1 MNPHDLMVV
10 FTGLCFL
17 LASMALAVTGRLLA
31 PDFSGNITV
40 RPKWRFAFWL
50 MSGVAALR
58 ALTLLFPADL
68 VAVELMSVI
77 MPLEAAGFLGLAV
90 IVLNYV
96 MADRAPPPLVERIM
110 RMAGVRL
117 TDNQV
122 IDLTLALPVVE
133 HATTAPYE
141 TEQDRRFRLRMAW
154 VGFVTVLMVAGSV
167 IWNSPVWGV

>member
-17 LASMALAVTGRLLA
+17 LASMALGATGRLLG
-31 PDFSGNITV
+31 PDFKGNITV

-58 ALTLLFPADL
+58 SLTLLFPADL
-68 VAVELMSVI
+68 VAVELMSMI
-77 MPLEAAGFLGLAV
+77 MPLEAAGFLSLAV

-122 IDLTLALPVVE
+122 IDLTLALPIVE
-133 HATTAPYE
+133 HAKAPADETA
-141 TEQDRRFRLRMAW
+141 QDRRFRLRMAW
-154 VGFVTVLMVAGSV
+154 VGVVTVLMVAGSI